1 MKRIITR
8 FIIILLVVLIFLAIF
23 NLDSLAVNLDSVT
36 EAMQNVTQFNQE
48 DVNSNAAKTLNSG
61 IGIIQYAGSGIA
73 IIAVSI
79 LGIKYVLASPS
90 DKAEVKREIFPM
102 IIGAILL
109 FGAVNVVS
117 LIIKFTNGATG
128 AT

>member
-8 FIIILLVVLIFLAIF
+8 FIIILLVFLIFLAIF

-79 LGIKYVLASPS
+79 LGRALAHLRGEG
-90 DKAEVKREIFPM
+90 KAHHLRAGGLPPERRGIRGGQARPHVIVISFK
-102 IIGAILL
+102 
-109 FGAVNVVS
+109 
-117 LIIKFTNGATG
+117 
-128 AT
+128 

>member
-1 MKRIITR
+1 MKRIITK
-8 FIIILLVVLIFLAIF
+8 FITILLVILFFLAV
-23 NLDSLAVNLDSVT
+23 LKMDSLAVDLSSVT
-36 EAMQNVTQFNQE
+36 EAMQNVTQFNDE
-48 DVNSNAAKTLNSG
+48 DVNSNAARTLNSA

-73 IIAVSI
+73 IIAVSV

-102 IIGAILL
+102 LIGAILL

-117 LIIKFTNGATG
+117 LILKFTNGATG

>member
-90 DKAEVKREIFPM
+90 DKAEVKKEIFPM
-102 IIGAILL
+102 LIGAILL

-128 AT
+128 AS

>member
-1 MKRIITR
+1 MDRIIIK
-8 FIIILLVVLIFLAIF
+8 FIVIVLVMLVFLAAF
-23 NLDSLAVNLDSVT
+23 KLDSLAVDSGLLDI
-36 EAMQNVTQFNQE
+36 MQDVTQYNQE
-48 DVNSNAAKTLNSG
+48 DVNSNAARTLNSG

-90 DKAEVKREIFPM
+90 DKADVKREIFPM
-102 IIGAILL
+102 LIGAILL

-117 LIIKFTNGATG
+117 LILKFTNGATG

>member
-1 MKRIITR
+1 MKRIITK
-8 FIIILLVVLIFLAIF
+8 FIMILLTILVFLAVF
-23 NLDSLAVNLDSVT
+23 KLESLAVDLDAVT

-48 DVNSNAAKTLNSG
+48 DVNSNAARTLNSG

-90 DKAEVKREIFPM
+90 DKADVKREIFPM
-102 IIGAILL
+102 LIGAILL

-117 LIIKFTNGATG
+117 LILKFTNGATG

>member
-1 MKRIITR
+1 MGRII
-8 FIIILLVVLIFLAIF
+8 IKLIVIILVILVFLAAF
-23 NLDSLAVNLDSVT
+23 KLDSLAVDSDLLD
-36 EAMQNVTQFNQE
+36 AMQDVTQFNQE

-90 DKAEVKREIFPM
+90 DKAEVKKEIFPM
-102 IIGAILL
+102 LIGAILL

-128 AT
+128 AS